1 MVQYFFLCTEIRHAF
16 LSFLQQKR
24 AYFHISFFFWYHLA
38 SRQDDKAFISIGGL
52 QRGSSIPLLSP
63 CISTSFFGMKIWK
76 WITSTQEGIVL
87 HESNLL
93 NLSLPSSKQWTNKRK
108 MYRNVEFYQ
117 SSVHWIFFLKSK
129 KLKYLLQIGEICE
142 EIVPYTNVLPQKSS
156 IDRNLCTNLAN
167 ALFPFRYLNIVKS
180 EGLEISQPGLDSKL
194 SEIHHRITV
203 RKKSGSFHR

>member
-142 EIVPYTNVLPQKSS
+142 EIVPYTN
-156 IDRNLCTNLAN
+156 
-167 ALFPFRYLNIVKS
+167 
-180 EGLEISQPGLDSKL
+180 
-194 SEIHHRITV
+194 
-203 RKKSGSFHR
+203 

>member
-1 MVQYFFLCTEIRHAF
+1 MSGMSLV
-16 LSFLQQKR
+16 
-24 AYFHISFFFWYHLA
+24 AYIM
-38 SRQDDKAFISIGGL
+38 
-52 QRGSSIPLLSP
+52 
-63 CISTSFFGMKIWK
+63 C
-76 WITSTQEGIVL
+76 
-87 HESNLL
+87 
-93 NLSLPSSKQWTNKRK
+93 
-108 MYRNVEFYQ
+108 
-117 SSVHWIFFLKSK
+117 FLKSK
-129 KLKYLLQIGEICE
+129 QLKYLFQIGEICE